1 VIFWKNQTF
10 LINIT
15 EIQSGDQERQA
26 TFGTKQTK
34 GKTQSRKL
42 KRLFNIQ
49 KELHE
54 AFDGLSKFWEQLL
67 NFNICSK
74 NINK

>member
-1 VIFWKNQTF
+1 MFYPLFYSKTYVYSPKTF
-10 LINIT
+10 QISIT

-42 KRLFNIQ
+42 KRLDAQTPIKQLGVNPGA
-49 KELHE
+49 HE
-54 AFDGLSKFWEQLL
+54 G
-67 NFNICSK
+67 
-74 NINK
+74 